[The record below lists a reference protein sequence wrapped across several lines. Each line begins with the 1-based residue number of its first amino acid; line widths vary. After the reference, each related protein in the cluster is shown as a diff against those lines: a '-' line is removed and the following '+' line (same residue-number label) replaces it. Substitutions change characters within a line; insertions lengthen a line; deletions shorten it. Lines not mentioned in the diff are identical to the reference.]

1 MVFQVCFL
9 QVINMCQ
16 LATEGISVERQGVCL
31 TSAVITALAANRLPF
46 IDAPLPVWT
55 AILVST
61 SLLEKT
67 WLLTFIGLHFERGD
81 RRPP

>member
-16 LATEGISVERQGVCL
+16 LATEGIFVERQGVCL

-46 IDAPLPVWT
+46 IDARLPV
-55 AILVST
+55 
-61 SLLEKT
+61 
-67 WLLTFIGLHFERGD
+67 
-81 RRPP
+81 